1 MSERDEPSELRDPGL
16 EALFRRTH
24 AGRSD
29 EAFVAATMRRV
40 EAAKRQRRL
49 GRRLAEAGV
58 LIIVVAASPW
68 LIDASVKLSSLLDAG
83 FTIVAGWLATPAGM
97 ALAVA
102 IVAAAA
108 AFRPLLNRL
117 ARRAAV
123 PDPGRRDS
131 PDPG

>member
-1 MSERDEPSELRDPGL
+1 MSDKDEASESRDPGL

-40 EAAKRQRRL
+40 EAAKLRRRL
-49 GRRLAEAGV
+49 GRRLVEAGA
-58 LIIVVAASPW
+58 LIAVVATSPW
-68 LIDASVKLSSLLDAG
+68 LIDASVKLSSLLDTG
-83 FTIVAGWLATPAGM
+83 LTIVSGWLATPAGM

-102 IVAAAA
+102 IVAAAL

-117 ARRAAV
+117 APRPPAPGPGN
-123 PDPGRRDS
+123 PDPD
-131 PDPG
+131 